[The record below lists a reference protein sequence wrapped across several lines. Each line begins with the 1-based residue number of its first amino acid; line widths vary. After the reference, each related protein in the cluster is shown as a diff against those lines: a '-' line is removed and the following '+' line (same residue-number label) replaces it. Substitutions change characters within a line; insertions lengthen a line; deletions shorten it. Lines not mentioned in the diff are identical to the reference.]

1 MGVKTLAVAV
11 NVSPTLR
18 RRQLGRELRAAREA
32 KKITKERAAE
42 ELGAHISAI
51 YRYEN
56 GGVSLKP
63 LELKALMDL
72 FGITEP
78 QERARLEALRAEG
91 KRRGWWSGY
100 RSALR
105 PSYQTFVG
113 LEDSAVARRDF
124 ASIVMPGSFQ
134 TEEYARAV
142 MATAIPQLS
151 PAVIDSRVE
160 VRLQRQELIT
170 RSVDPLRIHVVLDE
184 AAVQRRVGGDAVWAR
199 QLDRLLELEQLRN
212 VTVQVLP
219 FSVGAFAEALAAFI
233 ILDFQEGEP
242 IAYAELT
249 AGDLYAEGPDA
260 ERFIQHFDA
269 LKTAALPP
277 PLSVR
282 MIRRARVE
290 AVR

>member
-1 MGVKTLAVAV
+1 MAV

-32 KKITKERAAE
+32 KKITRERAAE
-42 ELGAHISAI
+42 ELSAHLTTV

-56 GGVSLKP
+56 GGVSLKA
-63 LELKALMDL
+63 LELKALLDL
-72 FGITEP
+72 FDITEP
-78 QERARLEALRAEG
+78 GERARLEALRAEG

-105 PSYQTFVG
+105 TSYQTFVG

-124 ASIVMPGSFQ
+124 ASIVLPGSFQ

-142 MATAIPQLS
+142 MATAIPQLD
-151 PAVIDSRVE
+151 PGVIDSRVQ

-170 RSVDPLRIHVVLDE
+170 RDVEPLRIHVVLDE
-184 AAVQRRVGGDAVWAR
+184 AAVQRRVGGDGVWAR
-199 QLDRLLELEQLRN
+199 QLDHLLELEQLRN
-212 VTVQVLP
+212 VTIQVLP
-219 FSVGAFAEALAAFI
+219 FSVGAFAEALGAFI
-233 ILDFQEGEP
+233 VLDFAEGPP

-249 AGDLYAEGPDA
+249 AGDLYAEGADA

-277 PLSVR
+277 PLSVNL
-282 MIRRARVE
+282 IRKLRVE